1 MRGGYAF
8 PHSINAMNKI
18 AIPIL
23 FLLYVLYLISDYFL
37 GRASPE
43 GARIEFLHF
52 AVFVLVAGLSFFK
65 WGISRFLLLFPYVV
79 LAWRCLEAVPVA
91 YAENDNVFLFS
102 CLLALLLILVIS
114 IGIIFNRGEKLPK
127 TKLMRINIFL
137 WALVLSTSS
146 RMLVFVSFAGNL
158 IFIISLFCYV
168 ALFISFLYI
177 SIKRRWLFFVQLCF
191 LVVVSIPYLINF
203 PNDFISL
210 FSKEYVLL
218 TLLVYLVTFVLFIY
232 TLKYKSK
239 RSTFQIES

>member
-8 PHSINAMNKI
+8 PHSITAMNKI

-23 FLLYVLYLISDYFL
+23 FLLYVLYLTSDYFL
-37 GRASPE
+37 GRASLE

-65 WGISRFLLLFPYVV
+65 WGRFRFLLLFPYAV
-79 LAWRCLEAVPVA
+79 LAWRCLEAIPIA
-91 YAENDNVFLFS
+91 YAENDTVFLFS
-102 CLLALLLILVIS
+102 CLLALLLISVVS
-114 IGIIFNRGEKLPK
+114 IGVVSNRGKRLPE

-158 IFIISLFCYV
+158 LFIISLCGYV
-168 ALFISFLYI
+168 ALFISLRYI
-177 SIKRRWLFFVQLCF
+177 SIDRKWLFFVQLCF

-203 PNDFISL
+203 PNGFIPL
-210 FSKEYVLL
+210 FSKKYVFL
-218 TLLVYLVTFVLFIY
+218 TLLVYLVTFILFIY

-239 RSTFQIES
+239 GTIS